1 MPGQVTVANDA
12 ASVAIDGKN
21 VKKATVPH
29 TDARLVP
36 MVQTRPELLDLDQ
49 HPWNLEVDLS
59 RGKTE

>member
-1 MPGQVTVANDA
+1 MPGQVPAANDA
-12 ASVAIDGKN
+12 ASAAIDGKN

-49 HPWNLEVDLS
+49 HPWNS
-59 RGKTE
+59 